1 MRTAPEYYPAC
12 FKRHIRI
19 RTFSSYLDLEREN
32 GSHPSGSHLDSS
44 GAVPIPSEARISK
57 RIFRK
62 SCASSITCRLAAANM
77 ASEAQIDLEAAL
89 VDEESRGSPNP
100 PKRKFKIIA
109 LAVKALQKW
118 KSEWGGKGLRE
129 WGRGSYR

>member
-1 MRTAPEYYPAC
+1 
-12 FKRHIRI
+12 
-19 RTFSSYLDLEREN
+19 
-32 GSHPSGSHLDSS
+32 
-44 GAVPIPSEARISK
+44 
-57 RIFRK
+57 
-62 SCASSITCRLAAANM
+62 M

-118 KSEWGGKGLRE
+118 KSEWGGKGGFSPGEGFPLVFAE
-129 WGRGSYR
+129 ATGSHA

>member
-1 MRTAPEYYPAC
+1 
-12 FKRHIRI
+12 
-19 RTFSSYLDLEREN
+19 
-32 GSHPSGSHLDSS
+32 
-44 GAVPIPSEARISK
+44 
-57 RIFRK
+57 
-62 SCASSITCRLAAANM
+62 M

-118 KSEWGGKGLRE
+118 KSEWGGKGQSREEGVQKLPVAMHEYSTYVQKRKSEWAGSRERGVVEAAGSHASCMGICIMHGYPLSGFCALEE
-129 WGRGSYR
+129 WGLPSLDSAPF